1 MFYLIFFFFF
11 QKTGQNCQV
20 VNLGAGFDTLYW
32 RLKDLGYNVVN
43 FTEIDFPSVTAKKC
57 FNIKKNKTLLD
68 KICVE
73 GKMQLIFL

>member
-1 MFYLIFFFFF
+1 M
-11 QKTGQNCQV
+11 
-20 VNLGAGFDTLYW
+20 NLGAGFDTLYW
-32 RLKDLGYNVVN
+32 RLKDLGYNVNN